1 MNLLVFFLTIFLC
14 GSGTGAMLLLRPR
27 RSPRGLH
34 APLLRARSKI
44 SAPLPPPHGNVS
56 RAMSAFALVLVS
68 GMPLSG
74 RACTRRA
81 ALAGCC
87 FAVSGGGPQ
96 WAPAV
101 AAGSTS
107 SADATAERW
116 LGGPAAGL
124 FPDCSVACVSSQDDR
139 PAVWDNPWVA
149 EDEPNVAMKRLRR
162 VVEQKLGGRVVLD
175 DGLYLTAEFT
185 SRGPLGGEV
194 VDDAEWYFAPNDV
207 LVQFRAARRGD
218 SPDFGANRARMEKAR
233 IALGWSKVEVL
244 RNRRRALVVVESP
257 FDSFG
262 PATYDRDEY
271 GFTNRDIVPVNLAVS
286 RITLLR
292 VCAFFFFAKRWCS
305 LASSPA
311 CAAGP
316 LRAAAAHLP
325 VCNPP
330 ILLPA
335 GRGQPARDVWRPRP
349 GSGTVAQAVC

>member
-1 MNLLVFFLTIFLC
+1 
-14 GSGTGAMLLLRPR
+14 
-27 RSPRGLH
+27 
-34 APLLRARSKI
+34 
-44 SAPLPPPHGNVS
+44 
-56 RAMSAFALVLVS
+56 MSAFALVLVS

-74 RACTRRA
+74 RACTRRV

-175 DGLYLTAEFT
+175 DGLYLAAEFT

-292 VCAFFFFAKRWCS
+292 VCAFFFMQSAGALWRARRLVLPARCS
-305 LASSPA
+305 L
-311 CAAGP
+311 P
-316 LRAAAAHLP
+316 LLTSRCSTRLSCCRQAEANQREMYGDLDPAAAPWLKPSVEMKRLADAD
-325 VCNPP
+325 
-330 ILLPA
+330 A
-335 GRGQPARDVWRPRP
+335 GRMAKQFLIREGDDRVR
-349 GSGTVAQAVC
+349 SK